1 MQLSSFAIKS
11 NDTKENVELFKQN
24 NTRKLNSGTVQLNGF
39 LLIKPPVTLALRYV
53 QYLL

>member
-24 NTRKLNSGTVQLNGF
+24 NPKKV
-39 LLIKPPVTLALRYV
+39 KLRYSHMIFAITFNSTGCV
-53 QYLL
+53 